1 MTTTN
6 SLAARYFAIAL
17 TASLLVMAF
26 LYLPA
31 FEASRAVLIDNWG
44 LPPSTLFVGTA
55 ALIFAIYLLIL
66 LRFHQIATQPLTQ
79 LIKQL
84 ETNRLTNAFSTK
96 AKVMEVD
103 RFRYLLENRSLMVE
117 KLEDRIGELEKDQLS
132 LNEKLAASSKEKK
145 SNLISI
151 EERTRRVEEL
161 RSERAVL
168 EERVI
173 RLEANLDEERKA
185 NVHQEIEK
193 RSDEIYSQMEKAV
206 EASALKSIWLPHIAK
221 DLNGPAAIIHK
232 TIADLQENWD
242 TASFARLKSDLAEL
256 QEQGEILMNVLNRL
270 TEKEPETS
278 KQAAFSSDLAEFS
291 TPDSEETR
299 SSECIAESQ

>member
-1 MTTTN
+1 
-6 SLAARYFAIAL
+6 
-17 TASLLVMAF
+17 MAF

-31 FEASRAVLIDNWG
+31 FESSRAVLIVNWG
-44 LPPSTLFVGTA
+44 LTPSTLFVGTA
-55 ALIFAIYLLIL
+55 ALTFGIYLLLL
-66 LRFHQIATQPLTQ
+66 LRFQQVATQPLTQ
-79 LIKQL
+79 LIKQV
-84 ETNRLTNAFSTK
+84 ETNRLANAFSAK

-103 RFRYLLENRSLMVE
+103 RFRYLLENRSLMIE

-132 LNEKLAASSKEKK
+132 LNEKLATSRKEKE

-161 RSERAVL
+161 RSEKAVL

-206 EASALKSIWLPHIAK
+206 EASALKSI
-221 DLNGPAAIIHK
+221 
-232 TIADLQENWD
+232 
-242 TASFARLKSDLAEL
+242 
-256 QEQGEILMNVLNRL
+256 
-270 TEKEPETS
+270 
-278 KQAAFSSDLAEFS
+278 
-291 TPDSEETR
+291 
-299 SSECIAESQ
+299 

>member
-17 TASLLVMAF
+17 TASLLGMAF

-31 FEASRAVLIDNWG
+31 FESSRAVLIDNWG
-44 LPPSTLFVGTA
+44 LTPSTLFVGTA
-55 ALIFAIYLLIL
+55 ALIFGIYLLLL
-66 LRFHQIATQPLTQ
+66 LRFQQVATQPLTQ
-79 LIKQL
+79 LIKQV
-84 ETNRLTNAFSTK
+84 ETNRLANAFSAK

-173 RLEANLDEERKA
+173 RLEAYLDEERKA

-206 EASALKSIWLPHIAK
+206 EASALKSIWLPQVAK

-256 QEQGEILMNVLNRL
+256 KEQGEILMNVLNRL
-270 TEKEPETS
+270 AEKESES
-278 KQAAFSSDLAEFS
+278 SNQASFSSNLAEF
-291 TPDSEETR
+291 PKPESEETR
-299 SSECIAESQ
+299 SSKRIAESQ